1 MQSQPTSGRSL
12 WSALPEAT
20 QHIATIMNC
29 APVYGLVQDPV
40 RKEVPDAVAT
50 CKRAGIVVRMVTG
63 DNVHTAQHI
72 ARECGI
78 LTDGGLALEGP
89 NFRTMPEQELV
100 RLLPR
105 LQVSPV
111 VLCLVPFLWFPACH
125 ALLGSIGFLAC
136 RLILILFSL
145 VLILLFVPSI
155 LLLHRSLRL
164 CLLSAWL
171 RGV

>member
-1 MQSQPTSGRSL
+1 MQDPVEKHPANHKYSDFPHKSNTV
-12 WSALPEAT
+12 
-20 QHIATIMNC
+20 C
-29 APVYGLVQDPV
+29 AHVQDPV

-89 NFRTMPEQELV
+89 NFRTMPESKLI

-105 LQVSPV
+105 LQVSSAPLLPVLLLFLCVV
-111 VLCLVPFLWFPACH
+111 VLLPVCC
-125 ALLGSIGFLAC
+125 ALHETLTC
-136 RLILILFSL
+136 
-145 VLILLFVPSI
+145 
-155 LLLHRSLRL
+155 
-164 CLLSAWL
+164 WL
-171 RGV
+171 KMA